1 MREGDLK
8 VAGTA
13 KQRSNLLVKRWK
25 PFEESGQLLNNL
37 CRKNI
42 NRRRLPN
49 MLVAAFLK
57 NTKGALSLH
66 SVSLT
71 GKLIII

>member
-1 MREGDLK
+1 MRGP
-8 VAGTA
+8 A
-13 KQRSNLLVKRWK
+13 KQESNPFDKRWK
-25 PFEESGQLLNNL
+25 TLEESGQLLNNL

-57 NTKGALSLH
+57 NTERALSLH